1 MASLNREPTGSW
13 RIQFDSP
20 DGRRRTIRLGKLAR
34 RTAEQVKVHIERLL
48 ESKRTGVPVDP
59 ATIQWLGTIDESL
72 QRRLVRCG
80 LIESPTSTLI
90 TLGQFI
96 EEHLQLRAAELKGST
111 MEILKQAARH
121 LLRTIPPETR
131 LTDIGPKDADRFR
144 AFVLQGRAKATANKW
159 TRLCKEFFA
168 AAVHRGLIEKNPF
181 AHIRG
186 LTVRP
191 NLERRMFVPAES
203 VNRIL
208 DTIPCPQFRLLVALA
223 RWSGLR
229 IPTEALALR
238 WSDIDLPN
246 GRMIVRSP
254 KTAHHKGGGVR
265 IVPVFP
271 EVRPFLQEL
280 WDSLPEGAPDRVF
293 TRFRDGNGT
302 GLNLRTQFNRY
313 CERAGVVPWPKP
325 FQNMRASRATELA
338 DMFPSHVCAAW
349 LGHTERIADTFYRS
363 VTDAHFQRAIQSD
376 VKSDAKA
383 TQKPTLQP
391 AVKNCTERKDSLE
404 ALGNVNDMPRLAE
417 SCEIVHKRTLG
428 ATGIELP
435 SKSPGN
441 TRTSSITDVE
451 SDVRL
456 ARLVEVWPRLSPD
469 VQERIL
475 AMIEPDYAGG
485 DLPPAPES

>member
-13 RIQFDSP
+13 RIQFDSL
-20 DGRRRTIRLGKLAR
+20 DGRRTLRLGQMSKRA
-34 RTAEQVKVHIERLL
+34 AEQIYYHVRILIESRLA
-48 ESKRTGVPVDP
+48 GVPAP
-59 ATIQWLGTIDESL
+59 SATVEWANNTGEPLRT
-72 QRRLVRCG
+72 RLVRCG

-96 EEHLQLRAAELKGST
+96 EEHLQLRAMELKGST

-131 LTDIGPKDADRFR
+131 LADIGPKDADRFR

-186 LTVRP
+186 LTVSP

-203 VNRIL
+203 VNRVL

-238 WSDIDLPN
+238 WSDIDLLN

-254 KTAHHKGGGVR
+254 KTAHHKDGGIR

-280 WDSLPEGAPDRVF
+280 WDSLPEGSPDRVF
-293 TRFRDGNGT
+293 TRFPDGNGT

-363 VTDAHFQRAIQSD
+363 VTDAHFQRAIQGD
-376 VKSDAKA
+376 VKSDVQA
-383 TQKPTLQP
+383 TQKPTLQ
-391 AVKNCTERKDSLE
+391 ASARNCTERKDSLE
-404 ALGNVNDMPRLAE
+404 ALGNVNDMQRLAD
-417 SCEIVHKRTLG
+417 SCELVHKRTLG
-428 ATGIELP
+428 ATGFEP
-435 SKSPGN
+435 V
-441 TRTSSITDVE
+441 TSTV
-451 SDVRL
+451 
-456 ARLVEVWPRLSPD
+456 
-469 VQERIL
+469 
-475 AMIEPDYAGG
+475 
-485 DLPPAPES
+485 